1 MENKNSV
8 PTLFAHDGGRWEVMT
23 ESSRYIIDLNERT
36 ITRVQGS
43 GPEHHKED
51 RVPSRAFSREA
62 DRHPARSRL
71 RKDEQQVPLLD
82 MSPVFIGHPLK
93 VLLDIV
99 GNGIVTVRR
108 STPVVSILAID

>member
-8 PTLFAHDGGRWEVMT
+8 PTLFTHDGGRWEVTT
-23 ESSRYIIDLNERT
+23 ESSRYIVDLDQRT
-36 ITRVQGS
+36 LTRIPGGS
-43 GPEHHKED
+43 PEHHKPD
-51 RVPSRAFSREA
+51 RVPSRAFSRDA

-71 RKDEQQVPLLD
+71 RKDEQQIPLLD
-82 MSPVFIGHPLK
+82 MSPVVVGYPLK

-99 GNGIVTVRR
+99 GNGVVTVRR